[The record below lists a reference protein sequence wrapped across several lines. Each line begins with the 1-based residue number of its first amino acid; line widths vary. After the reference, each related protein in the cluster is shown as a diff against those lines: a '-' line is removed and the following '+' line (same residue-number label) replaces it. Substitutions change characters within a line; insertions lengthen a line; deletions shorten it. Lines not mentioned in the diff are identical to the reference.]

1 MLLKIDFKNNQHLL
15 LMNYPTTLDF
25 NTLITEHAWLDII
38 NTDILKKCNDT
49 LNDEIEKCKFNNT
62 LHSRHPMS
70 SCFRITNNEIYP
82 YNPEHIFRVFN
93 LIKPKDIKVVILGQ
107 DPYYANK
114 DQANGIAFD
123 VNEDVK
129 IPPSLKNIYKELTRS
144 GLRKSCSSENH
155 NLPIDW
161 VQQGVFMLNTS
172 LTVRQK
178 EANSHIFIWKE
189 FTEHIINL
197 INEKCKGVIFIAW
210 GKFSQDCFKNT
221 NRKLNINLNNHIL
234 LTSSHPSPL
243 SATKTDKPFISSNV
257 FNRINEILKTQN
269 KDPIN
274 W

>member
-1 MLLKIDFKNNQHLL
+1 
-15 LMNYPTTLDF
+15 MNYSTLNF
-25 NTLITEHAWLDII
+25 KTLIKHEWLNII
-38 NTDILKKCNDT
+38 DPLILKKCNDT
-49 LNDEIEKCKFNNT
+49 LNDEINKYKNQSP
-62 LHSRHPMS
+62 LLYS
-70 SCFRITNNEIYP
+70 EIYP
-82 YNPEHIFRVFN
+82 YNQEHIFRVFN

-144 GLRKSCSSENH
+144 GLRHSGFCGCAKYNSP
-155 NLPIDW
+155 LDW
-161 VQQGVFMLNTS
+161 VNQGVFMLNTS

-178 EANSHIFIWKE
+178 AANSHEFIWKE

-197 INEKCKGVIFIAW
+197 INNQCENVIFVAW
-210 GKFSQDCFKNT
+210 GKFAQDCLKG
-221 NRKLNINLNNHIL
+221 KDIDLDKHQL

-243 SATKTDKPFISSNV
+243 SATKTDKPFICSNV
-257 FNRINEILKTQN
+257 FNRINEILKTQE
-269 KDPIN
+269 KDSIN